1 QLQYR
6 EGTEIIG
13 DPCPAS
19 GASAACR
26 YDRASATFINVGKT
40 DDFWQHDLTGQ
51 IELPWNTTVSAGIQN
66 ILDTDPPF
74 VQSMYNYDYTNGNP
88 LGRTFK
94 IGIKQ
99 RF

>member
-1 QLQYR
+1 M
-6 EGTEIIG
+6 
-13 DPCPAS
+13 
-19 GASAACR
+19 
-26 YDRASATFINVGKT
+26 NVGKT

-51 IELPWNTTVSAGIQN
+51 IELPWNTTISAGIQN

-94 IGIKQ
+94 IGVKQ